1 LVQSIAHPTD
11 FSTASAFAFVH
22 ALCLALKTKSHL
34 SLLHVD
40 ENGSQEDWT
49 SFPHVRETLVR
60 WGLLDPKAQP
70 ADLEAR
76 LGIKVTKVE
85 IKHRDPVAGLSDF
98 FIRHRPDL
106 IVLSTHGREGL
117 SRWLRGSVSEEIA
130 RHTHIPTLFIGPNS
144 QGFVETSTGEMRLEH
159 ILVPVAHSPSP
170 RLTLHVLTDLL
181 TSLDVSPFT
190 VRLIHIGDDP
200 PDVLAGSM
208 AGTFASVELIDGE
221 VVETILR
228 RARRQGM
235 GMIVMPTAGHQ
246 GFLDVLRG
254 STTERVLRHAPC
266 PVLAVRAF

>member
-11 FSTASAFAFVH
+11 FSTASALAFSH
-22 ALCLALKTKSHL
+22 ALCLALKTKSNL
-34 SLLHVD
+34 SLLHVNK
-40 ENGSQEDWT
+40 NGSQDDWT

-60 WGLLDPKAQP
+60 WGLLDAKAQP

-85 IKHRDPVAGLSDF
+85 IRHRDPAAGLFDF
-98 FIRHRPDL
+98 FLSHRPDL

-117 SRWLRGSVSEEIA
+117 NRWLRGSVSEEIA
-130 RHTHIPTLFIGPNS
+130 HHTHIPTLFIGPNS
-144 QGFVETSTGEMRLEH
+144 KGFVETSTGEMRLEH

-181 TSLDVSPFT
+181 TGLDVSPST
-190 VRLIHIGDDP
+190 IRLIHVGDDP
-200 PDVLAGSM
+200 PDVLADLTS
-208 AGTFASVELIDGE
+208 GTVAPLELTDGQ
-221 VVETILR
+221 VVETILSL
-228 RARRQGM
+228 ARDQAID
-235 GMIVMPTAGHQ
+235 MIVMPTAGHQ

-254 STTERVLRHAPC
+254 STTERVLRHVAC